1 MCVQK
6 IFLLLFGL
14 LSVFPFHMILTIR
27 ENNIYILFKLNKKNH
42 SSPGNVDNSTSLR
55 PLGDTTTTTLSRD
68 DMAKEIIEHKR
79 KITTNIKPFITLS
92 NAIATTLAD
101 ASVAQKVNMYDGA
114 TKLVRQSSQE
124 NKSSQGGRGGEELP
138 DSVVFSCSHNLPRY
152 YMLETVV
159 PEFQSR
165 MGELPEPLIRTG
177 EILSTYYQQTG
188 IKIPMA
194 CPYCVYNN
202 LRKEQLQIMRETGI
216 EMMNTKSTLWEI

>member
-1 MCVQK
+1 M
-6 IFLLLFGL
+6 
-14 LSVFPFHMILTIR
+14 T
-27 ENNIYILFKLNKKNH
+27 
-42 SSPGNVDNSTSLR
+42 
-55 PLGDTTTTTLSRD
+55 
-68 DMAKEIIEHKR
+68 KEIIEHNR
-79 KITTNIKPFITLS
+79 KIATNIKPCITLS

-101 ASVAQKVNMYDGA
+101 ASVAQKVNMYDNA
-114 TKLVRQSSQE
+114 SKLPSQSSQDDK
-124 NKSSQGGRGGEELP
+124 KSPRQQQGEDELP

-194 CPYCVYNN
+194 CPCCVYNN
-202 LRKEQLQIMRETGI
+202 LRMEQLQIIRETGI
-216 EMMNTKSTLWEI
+216 ETTNTKPTLWEI